1 MIAMLGKS
9 LRALRR
15 FAVIALAAYVLL
27 LALLWGFQEKLL
39 FHPPAEPLAR
49 DFKFPFVLPH
59 EELTVAHEG
68 EKAHGVLA
76 KSKDSRG
83 LILYFH
89 GNAGDLRDWFDLAEH
104 LASRLSFDVLMVDY
118 PGFGKS
124 EGAIRS
130 EEQLHG
136 MAAEFFKVAKE
147 KAGARPLVL
156 FGRSIGSGLAVPLA
170 AKNYVSAL
178 VLETPYLSMESLAG
192 GMFPWVPT
200 FVLRY
205 RLRSD
210 LWMRN
215 VNAPVL
221 ILHGD
226 RDELIP
232 HASGLELSKLVKNGR
247 FVTIEGGHHNDLGGS
262 EFYWAELGAFF
273 SRLASP

>member
-1 MIAMLGKS
+1 MEMKVLK
-9 LRALRR
+9 ALRR
-15 FAVIALAAYVLL
+15 FCVIAIAAYALL

-39 FHPPAEPLAR
+39 FHPPVEPLAK

-59 EELTVAHEG
+59 EELTVAHQG

-76 KSKDSRG
+76 KAKDSRG

-89 GNAGDLRDWFDLAEH
+89 GNAGDLRHWFDLAED
-104 LASRLSFDVLMVDY
+104 LASRLRFDVLMVDY

-136 MAAEFFKVAKE
+136 MAAEFFRLAKE
-147 KAGARPLVL
+147 KAGARPLVV
-156 FGRSIGSGLAVPLA
+156 FGRSIGSGLAVRLA
-170 AKNYVSAL
+170 AEGSVGAL

-200 FVLRY
+200 FILRY

-210 LWMRN
+210 LWMPK
-215 VNAPVL
+215 VSAPVL

-232 HASGLELSKLVKNGR
+232 HASGLALSKLVRNGR
-247 FVTIEGGHHNDLGGS
+247 FVTIEGGGHNDLGGS
-262 EFYWAELGAFF
+262 EFYWAELAAFL
-273 SRLASP
+273 SRCCHN